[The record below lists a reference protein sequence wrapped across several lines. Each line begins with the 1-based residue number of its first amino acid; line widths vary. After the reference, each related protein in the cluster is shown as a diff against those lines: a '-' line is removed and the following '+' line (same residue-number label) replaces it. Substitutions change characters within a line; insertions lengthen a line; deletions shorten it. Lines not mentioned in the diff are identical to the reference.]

1 MLGGALGAG
10 AEEAVDLGLEVDV
23 VVFEVPGGA
32 DDDVAEGDAAALGV
46 QGGAGPL
53 LWGEGHEQFGGPAA
67 EGVDGGDVAGD
78 GLAEIG
84 GVEGAVGEGHLVP
97 DGEDGV
103 VLGEQAADAEGHDE
117 FGVGEVAQEE
127 ADGPAADAGVG
138 EEGGVEVPVVEVEE
152 AWVEVLDAA
161 AVAED
166 ERGGVEGVD
175 VAADLGMT
183 GDRADGGG

>member
-1 MLGGALGAG
+1 MFGRALGAG
-10 AEEAVDLGLEVDV
+10 AEEAVDLGLQVDV

-46 QGGAGPL
+46 HGGAGPL
-53 LWGEGHEQFGGPAA
+53 LGGEGHEQFGGPSA
-67 EGVDGGDVAGD
+67 EGVDGGDEAGD
-78 GLAEIG
+78 GLAKIG
-84 GVEGAVGEGHLVP
+84 GVERAVCEGHLVP
-97 DGEDGV
+97 HGDDGV

-117 FGVGEVAQEE
+117 FSVGEVAQEN

-138 EEGGVEVPVVEVEE
+138 KEGGVELPVVEVEE

-166 ERGGVEGVD
+166 ERWGVEGVD
-175 VAADLGMT
+175 LASDLGVT
-183 GDRADGGG
+183 GDRADGSG